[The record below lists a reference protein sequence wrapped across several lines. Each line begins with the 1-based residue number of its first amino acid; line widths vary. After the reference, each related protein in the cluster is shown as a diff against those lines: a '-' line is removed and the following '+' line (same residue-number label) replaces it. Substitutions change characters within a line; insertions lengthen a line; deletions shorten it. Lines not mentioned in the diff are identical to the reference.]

1 MKKLEKEELLKVIGI
16 LAEAEGYDLLTM
28 NKYGSNPSS
37 IAVLCSETGVE
48 YAPVDMDAVV
58 GEYTAGKMDI
68 ADIYKSLKNELP
80 SDLQLK
86 FPERQMREY
95 QQPQPQQQTQYHQP
109 VKPAGPV
116 CVEIS
121 DADIEK
127 LLEHPEA
134 AVPVRSANQSVQALE
149 DELDKEIQKSE
160 EALRGPKVDKPANP
174 LPVVTKEPVDLSLD
188 DEPKA
193 EVENN
198 LKETPADFS
207 LAPAENTVPQA
218 ASEEMPKKLEIP
230 EPPKSSLKD
239 VMSLMLGNQNSGV
252 PGKPDEDFDL

>member
-37 IAVLCSETGVE
+37 IAVLCGETGVE

-80 SDLQLK
+80 ADLQLK

-95 QQPQPQQQTQYHQP
+95 QQPQPQQQTQYRQP

-134 AVPVRSANQSVQALE
+134 AAPVRSANQSVQALE

-160 EALRGPKVDKPANP
+160 EALRGPKTDKPANP
-174 LPVVTKEPVDLSLD
+174 LPVVTKEPANLSLD
-188 DEPKA
+188 DGPEIK
-193 EVENN
+193 EENN
-198 LKETPADFS
+198 LEETPADS
-207 LAPAENTVPQA
+207 SPAPAESATPQA

>member
-1 MKKLEKEELLKVIGI
+1 MKKLKKEELLKVIGI

-37 IAVLCSETGVE
+37 IAVLCGEAGVE
-48 YAPVDMDAVV
+48 HAPVDMDAVI
-58 GEYTAGKMDI
+58 GEYAAGKMDI

-95 QQPQPQQQTQYHQP
+95 QQPQQQTQYRQP

-127 LLEHPEA
+127 LLEYPEA
-134 AVPVRSANQSVQALE
+134 AAPMRSANPSVQALE
-149 DELDKEIQKSE
+149 DELDNELQKSE
-160 EALRGPKVDKPANP
+160 EALRGPKVDKSVNP

-188 DEPKA
+188 DESEA
-193 EVENN
+193 EVKTSPE
-198 LKETPADFS
+198 KIPADSFP
-207 LAPAENTVPQA
+207 APAEDAVPQA
-218 ASEEMPKKLEIP
+218 ASEEVPKKLEIP

-252 PGKPDEDFDL
+252 PEKPDEDFDL

>member
-37 IAVLCSETGVE
+37 IAVLCGETGVE
-48 YAPVDMDAVV
+48 HAPVDMDAVV

-86 FPERQMREY
+86 FPERKMRKY
-95 QQPQPQQQTQYHQP
+95 QQPQQQTQ

-134 AVPVRSANQSVQALE
+134 AVPVHSANQSVQALE

-160 EALRGPKVDKPANP
+160 EALRGPKVDKPASP
-174 LPVVTKEPVDLSLD
+174 LPVVTKKPVDLSLD
-188 DEPKA
+188 DGPETK
-193 EVENN
+193 VENN
-198 LKETPADFS
+198 LEETPADS
-207 LAPAENTVPQA
+207 SQAPAEDAVPQA
-218 ASEEMPKKLEIP
+218 ASEEVPKKLEIP
-230 EPPKSSLKD
+230 EPPKPSLKD

>member
-37 IAVLCSETGVE
+37 IAVLCGETGVE

-80 SDLQLK
+80 ADIQLK

-95 QQPQPQQQTQYHQP
+95 QQPQPQQQTQYRQP

-134 AVPVRSANQSVQALE
+134 AAPVRSANQSVQALE

-160 EALRGPKVDKPANP
+160 EALRGPKTDKPANP
-174 LPVVTKEPVDLSLD
+174 LPVVTKEPANLSLD
-188 DEPKA
+188 DGPETK
-193 EVENN
+193 VENN
-198 LKETPADFS
+198 LEETPADS
-207 LAPAENTVPQA
+207 SPAPAESATPQA

>member
-1 MKKLEKEELLKVIGI
+1 MKRLRKEELLNVIGI

-37 IAVLCSETGVE
+37 IAVLCGEAGVE
-48 YAPVDMDAVV
+48 HAPVDMDAVI
-58 GEYTAGKMDI
+58 GEYAAGKMDI

-80 SDLQLK
+80 SDLQLR
-86 FPERQMREY
+86 FPERQMKKY
-95 QQPQPQQQTQYHQP
+95 QQPQQQTQYHQP

-134 AVPVRSANQSVQALE
+134 TAPVRSANPSVQALE
-149 DELDKEIQKSE
+149 DELDKELQKSE
-160 EALRGPKVDKPANP
+160 EALRGPKVDKPVNP
-174 LPVVTKEPVDLSLD
+174 LPVATKEPVDLSLD
-188 DEPKA
+188 DEPEAKA
-193 EVENN
+193 ETSSE
-198 LKETPADFS
+198 EAPADS
-207 LAPAENTVPQA
+207 SPAPAEEAVPQV
-218 ASEEMPKKLEIP
+218 ASEEVPKKLEIP

-252 PGKPDEDFDL
+252 PEKPDEDFDL

>member
-37 IAVLCSETGVE
+37 IAVLYGETGVE

-80 SDLQLK
+80 ADLQLK
-86 FPERQMREY
+86 FPERQVREY
-95 QQPQPQQQTQYHQP
+95 QQPQPQQQTQYRQP
-109 VKPAGPV
+109 VKPTGPV

-134 AVPVRSANQSVQALE
+134 AAPVRSANQSVQALE

-160 EALRGPKVDKPANP
+160 EALRGPKADKPANP

-188 DEPKA
+188 DEPEAK
-193 EVENN
+193 VENN
-198 LKETPADFS
+198 LKETSVDSSP
-207 LAPAENTVPQA
+207 APAEDAVSQA
-218 ASEEMPKKLEIP
+218 TSEEVPKKLEIP

-252 PGKPDEDFDL
+252 PEKPEEDFDL

>member
-37 IAVLCSETGVE
+37 IAVLCGETGVE

-95 QQPQPQQQTQYHQP
+95 QQPQQQTQYRQP

-116 CVEIS
+116 CAPHCGAHRGQMGDLEGP
-121 DADIEK
+121 AGAGR
-127 LLEHPEA
+127 LLPLLPGAGRHP
-134 AVPVRSANQSVQALE
+134 
-149 DELDKEIQKSE
+149 
-160 EALRGPKVDKPANP
+160 
-174 LPVVTKEPVDLSLD
+174 
-188 DEPKA
+188 
-193 EVENN
+193 
-198 LKETPADFS
+198 
-207 LAPAENTVPQA
+207 
-218 ASEEMPKKLEIP
+218 
-230 EPPKSSLKD
+230 
-239 VMSLMLGNQNSGV
+239 
-252 PGKPDEDFDL
+252 

>member
-1 MKKLEKEELLKVIGI
+1 MKKLKKEELLKVIGI

-37 IAVLCSETGVE
+37 IAVLCGEAGVE
-48 YAPVDMDAVV
+48 HAPVDMDAVI
-58 GEYTAGKMDI
+58 GEYAAGKMDI

-95 QQPQPQQQTQYHQP
+95 QQPQQQTQYRQP

-134 AVPVRSANQSVQALE
+134 AAPMRSANPSVQALE
-149 DELDKEIQKSE
+149 DELDKELQKSE
-160 EALRGPKVDKPANP
+160 EALRGPKVDKSVNP

-188 DEPKA
+188 DESEA
-193 EVENN
+193 EVKTSPE
-198 LKETPADFS
+198 KIPADSF
-207 LAPAENTVPQA
+207 PAHAEDAVPQA
-218 ASEEMPKKLEIP
+218 ASEEVPKKLEIP

-252 PGKPDEDFDL
+252 PEKPDEDFDL

>member
-37 IAVLCSETGVE
+37 IAVLCGETGVE

-80 SDLQLK
+80 ADLQLK

-95 QQPQPQQQTQYHQP
+95 QQPKPQQQTQYRQP

-134 AVPVRSANQSVQALE
+134 AAPVRSANQSVQVLE

-160 EALRGPKVDKPANP
+160 EALRGPKTDKPANP
-174 LPVVTKEPVDLSLD
+174 LPVVTKEPANLSLD
-188 DEPKA
+188 DGPETK
-193 EVENN
+193 VENN
-198 LKETPADFS
+198 LEETPADS
-207 LAPAENTVPQA
+207 SPAPAESATPQA

>member
-1 MKKLEKEELLKVIGI
+1 MKKLGKEELLNVIGI

-37 IAVLCSETGVE
+37 IAVLCGEAGVE
-48 YAPVDMDAVV
+48 HAPVDMDAVV
-58 GEYTAGKMDI
+58 SEYAAGKMDI

-80 SDLQLK
+80 SDLQLR
-86 FPERQMREY
+86 FPERQMRKY
-95 QQPQPQQQTQYHQP
+95 QQPQQQTQYRQP
-109 VKPAGPV
+109 VKPASPV

-127 LLEHPEA
+127 LLEHPETA
-134 AVPVRSANQSVQALE
+134 APVRSANPSVQAFE

-160 EALRGPKVDKPANP
+160 EALRGPKIDKPVNP

-188 DEPKA
+188 DEPEAKA
-193 EVENN
+193 ETSPE
-198 LKETPADFS
+198 EAPADS
-207 LAPAENTVPQA
+207 SPAPAEEAVPQA
-218 ASEEMPKKLEIP
+218 ASEEVPKKLEIP

-252 PGKPDEDFDL
+252 PEKPDEDFDL

>member
-1 MKKLEKEELLKVIGI
+1 MKKLEREELLKVIGI

-37 IAVLCSETGVE
+37 IAVLCGEAGIE
-48 YAPVDMDAVV
+48 HAPVDMDAAIS
-58 GEYTAGKMDI
+58 EYAAGKMDI
-68 ADIYKSLKNELP
+68 ADIYKSLKSELP

-86 FPERQMREY
+86 FPERQMRKY
-95 QQPQPQQQTQYHQP
+95 QQPQQQTQYRQP

-134 AVPVRSANQSVQALE
+134 AAPVRSANPSVQALE

-160 EALRGPKVDKPANP
+160 EALRGPKVDKPVNP
-174 LPVVTKEPVDLSLD
+174 LPVATKEPVDLSLD
-188 DEPKA
+188 DEPEA
-193 EVENN
+193 EVKNSPE
-198 LKETPADFS
+198 ETPADS
-207 LAPAENTVPQA
+207 SPAPAEEAVPQA
-218 ASEEMPKKLEIP
+218 ASEEVVPKKLEIP

-239 VMSLMLGNQNSGV
+239 VMSLMLGNQSSGV
-252 PGKPDEDFDL
+252 PEKPDENFDL

>member
-48 YAPVDMDAVV
+48 YAPVDMDAAIS
-58 GEYTAGKMDI
+58 EYAAGKMDI
-68 ADIYKSLKNELP
+68 ADIYKSLKSELP

-86 FPERQMREY
+86 FPERQMRKY
-95 QQPQPQQQTQYHQP
+95 QQPQQQTQYRQP

-134 AVPVRSANQSVQALE
+134 AAPVRSANPSVQAFE

-160 EALRGPKVDKPANP
+160 EALRGPKVDKPVNP
-174 LPVVTKEPVDLSLD
+174 LPVATKEPVDLSLD
-188 DEPKA
+188 DEPEA
-193 EVENN
+193 EVKNSPE
-198 LKETPADFS
+198 EAPADS
-207 LAPAENTVPQA
+207 SPAPAEEAVPQA
-218 ASEEMPKKLEIP
+218 ASEEVVPKKLEIP

>member
-1 MKKLEKEELLKVIGI
+1 MKKLEKEEILKVIGI

-48 YAPVDMDAVV
+48 HAPVDMDAVI
-58 GEYTAGKMDI
+58 GEYAAGKMDI
-68 ADIYKSLKNELP
+68 ADIYKSLKSELP

-86 FPERQMREY
+86 FPGRQMRKY
-95 QQPQPQQQTQYHQP
+95 QQPQQQTQYRQP

-127 LLEHPEA
+127 LLEHPEVTA
-134 AVPVRSANQSVQALE
+134 PVRSANPSVQALE
-149 DELDKEIQKSE
+149 DELDKELQKSE
-160 EALRGPKVDKPANP
+160 EALRGPKVDKPVNP

-188 DEPKA
+188 DEPEA
-193 EVENN
+193 EVKNSPE
-198 LKETPADFS
+198 ETPADS
-207 LAPAENTVPQA
+207 SPAPAEEAVPQA
-218 ASEEMPKKLEIP
+218 ASEEVPKKLEIP

-252 PGKPDEDFDL
+252 PEKPDEDFDL

>member
-37 IAVLCSETGVE
+37 IAVLCGETGVE

-80 SDLQLK
+80 ADLQLK

-95 QQPQPQQQTQYHQP
+95 QQPQPQQQIQYRQP

-134 AVPVRSANQSVQALE
+134 AAPVRSANQSVQALE

-160 EALRGPKVDKPANP
+160 EALRGPKTDKPANP
-174 LPVVTKEPVDLSLD
+174 LPVVTKEPANLSLD
-188 DEPKA
+188 DGPETK
-193 EVENN
+193 VENN
-198 LKETPADFS
+198 LEETPADS
-207 LAPAENTVPQA
+207 SPAPAESATPQA

>member
-37 IAVLCSETGVE
+37 IAVLCGETGAE

-80 SDLQLK
+80 SDLQ
-86 FPERQMREY
+86 MREY
-95 QQPQPQQQTQYHQP
+95 QQPQQQTQYRQP
-109 VKPAGPV
+109 VKPAGQV

-134 AVPVRSANQSVQALE
+134 AAPVRSANQSVQALE

-160 EALRGPKVDKPANP
+160 EALRGPKADKPANP
-174 LPVVTKEPVDLSLD
+174 LPVITKEPVDLSLD
-188 DEPKA
+188 NEPEAK
-193 EVENN
+193 VENN
-198 LKETPADFS
+198 LEETPADS
-207 LAPAENTVPQA
+207 SPAPTEDAVPQA
-218 ASEEMPKKLEIP
+218 ASEEVPKKLEIP

>member
-37 IAVLCSETGVE
+37 IAVLCGETGVE

-95 QQPQPQQQTQYHQP
+95 QQTQYRQP

-134 AVPVRSANQSVQALE
+134 AAPVRSANQSVQALE

-160 EALRGPKVDKPANP
+160 EALRGPKTDKPANP
-174 LPVVTKEPVDLSLD
+174 LPVVTKEPANLSLD
-188 DEPKA
+188 DGPETK
-193 EVENN
+193 VENN
-198 LKETPADFS
+198 LEETPADS
-207 LAPAENTVPQA
+207 SPAPAESATPQA